1 MGAWDAYNS
10 GKGWSSQMVDW
21 VRKVCQAS
29 SKYIVK
35 GGLQPVITLNHVY
48 KSLFTWGTE
57 YQVLKDMW
65 QTNP

>member
-1 MGAWDAYNS
+1 
-10 GKGWSSQMVDW
+10 MVDW

-35 GGLQPVITLNHVY
+35 GELQPIITLNHVY

-57 YQVLKDMW
+57 YQVLKDIW
-65 QTNP
+65 QTNPK